1 MSKSASD
8 QTSGTDSTD
17 SHSSFSREDCP
28 PELDPYWPSR
38 IEEDRIWYSHYAE
51 PDERFYA
58 PSKGRVYRITNVR
71 HGHDVFDLEP
81 CAIATELAEGFV
93 QPSEENPHRIDN
105 ICALAGAIELGELVH
120 LEKGTLREVG
130 NSAFLSVGQ
139 LTIEI
144 DDVSADADALL
155 KRIETPEGPDA
166 TDLARVA
173 PALSDA
179 GVDTTLY
186 APQAVGKAREAE
198 PDPRPGSRA
207 SPAGAQ
213 DVETHF
219 IPVSPFSKWTFD
231 DDTIRDWVEST
242 FEEGETIL
250 NACAGK
256 TTLTPPPGGEI
267 LRNDINEDRDA
278 DFHVDVAELAGLD
291 ELEARSIDRIIFD
304 PPWSLYQANLRY
316 QSEHVHQVS
325 KEGTHDIDL
334 SELPFD
340 TPGPGEK
347 TQIGHAAIA
356 KRGFDHL
363 LKPGGEVIEI
373 TYHGT
378 SMPNQ
383 MGYERQ
389 ERVIFDPVGEARAVI
404 GSVDQKTRQELS
416 DFL

>member
-1 MSKSASD
+1 MSKSASN
-8 QTSGTDSTD
+8 QSGETDNTD
-17 SHSSFSREDCP
+17 GQRSFSREDCP

-51 PDERFYA
+51 ADERFYA
-58 PSKGRVYRITNVR
+58 PDENRIYRVTNIR

-81 CAIATELAEGFV
+81 CAVATDLADGFV
-93 QPSEENPHRIDN
+93 QPSKDAPHRIDN
-105 ICALAGAIELGELVH
+105 ICALAGAIELGELIH

-130 NSAFLSVGQ
+130 NSAYLSVGQ

-144 DDVSADADALL
+144 DDIDADPDALL
-155 KRIETPEGPDA
+155 KRIDTPEGPDA
-166 TDLARVA
+166 ADLARVA

-179 GVDTTLY
+179 GVDATLY
-186 APQAVGKAREAE
+186 APLPVGE
-198 PDPRPGSRA
+198 PQESEPESEPVPRGLPT
-207 SPAGAQ
+207 GAQ
-213 DVETHF
+213 DVKTHF
-219 IPVSPFSKWTFD
+219 IPVSPFSKWTFE
-231 DDTIRDWVEST
+231 DDTIRDWVENS

-250 NACAGK
+250 NACAGE
-256 TTLTPPPGGEI
+256 TELTPPPDGEI
-267 LRNDINEDRDA
+267 LRNDINEERDA
-278 DFHVDVAELAGLD
+278 DFHVDVTELAGLD
-291 ELEARSIDRIIFD
+291 ELESKSIDRIIFD
-304 PPWSLYQANLRY
+304 PPWSLYQSNLRY
-316 QSEHVHQVS
+316 QGEHVHQVS

>member
-8 QTSGTDSTD
+8 QTSSTD
-17 SHSSFSREDCP
+17 TTASHSSFSRKDYP

-58 PSKGRVYRITNVR
+58 PSEDRVYRITNVQHR
-71 HGHDVFDLEP
+71 HDVFDLEA
-81 CAIATELAEGFV
+81 CAVATELTEGFV
-93 QPSEENPHRIDN
+93 QPTRKNPHRIDN

-120 LEKGTLREVG
+120 LEKGALREVG
-130 NSAFLSVGQ
+130 NSAYLSVGQ
-139 LTIEI
+139 LTVEI
-144 DDVSADADALL
+144 DDVNADADVLL
-155 KRIETPEGPDA
+155 KQIETPEGPDA
-166 TDLARVA
+166 TDLARIA

-179 GVDTTLY
+179 DVDATLY
-186 APQAVGKAREAE
+186 APLTVGETQNAE
-198 PDPRPGSRA
+198 PDPKPEPRT
-207 SPAGAQ
+207 SPTGAQ
-213 DVETHF
+213 DIETHF
-219 IPVSPFSKWTFD
+219 IPVSPFSKWTFE

-242 FEEGETIL
+242 FKEDETIL

-267 LRNDINEDRDA
+267 FRNDINEDRDA

-291 ELEARSIDRIIFD
+291 ELEAKSVDRIIFD

-316 QSEHVHQVS
+316 QNEHVHQVT
-325 KEGTHDIDL
+325 KEGTYDIDL

-340 TPGPGEK
+340 TPGPSEK
-347 TQIGHAAIA
+347 TQVGHAAIA
-356 KRGFDHL
+356 KRGFDYL
-363 LKPGGEVIEI
+363 LNPGGEVLEL
-373 TYHGT
+373 TFHGT

-389 ERVIFDPVGEARAVI
+389 ARVIFDPVGEARAVI
-404 GSVDQKTRQELS
+404 GSLDKKTRQELS
-416 DFL
+416 DFF